1 MIALS
6 RTDLGRS
13 LDAKLRSAFPEVRF
27 TLQFRELA
35 PALELEH
42 PSQVDLLRDRFAAEL
57 GFRVGARWRA
67 LDEALAADLLTSVL
81 SFDLAYDCARAVSP
95 LPLAKNLARQFLALF
110 GSAPGLFTNADLT
123 RRPFAALRKKVEHVD
138 VFRKGLYSPRKWES
152 FENITAENKHRFQA
166 SDHHCLWAGGRN
178 LSRGRATSASAADP
192 RSL

>member
-27 TLQFRELA
+27 TLQLRELA
-35 PALELEH
+35 PALEFEDH
-42 PSQVDLLRDRFAAEL
+42 SQVDLLRDRFAAEL

-95 LPLAKNLARQFLALF
+95 LPLAKNLAREFLALF

-123 RRPFAALRKKVEHVD
+123 RRPLPHRPVRGPHFVPQDWKQPEQVE
-138 VFRKGLYSPRKWES
+138 LPRPGAWDPLTRATFDCGVLVMS
-152 FENITAENKHRFQA
+152 RQRIG
-166 SDHHCLWAGGRN
+166 CLWVE
-178 LSRGRATSASAADP
+178 DED
-192 RSL
+192 